1 MHVLHHDNLTFFPVK
16 SSMAPSLRT
25 AKSKSL
31 KEHIKRTNLK
41 SAMFSPLCPLVD
53 VSFADPLI
61 QLGPVLV
68 PSSLVSEY
76 LTRGADKIALNK
88 KL

>member
-1 MHVLHHDNLTFFPVK
+1 MHVLHHDNLTFSPVK

-41 SAMFSPLCPLVD
+41 GAIFSPLSPLVD

-68 PSSLVSEY
+68 LSSLVSEY

>member
-1 MHVLHHDNLTFFPVK
+1 MHVLHHDNLTFSPVK
-16 SSMAPSLRT
+16 SSM

-41 SAMFSPLCPLVD
+41 GAMFSPLCPLVD

-68 PSSLVSEY
+68 PSSLVSKY